1 MWKASAGHR
10 VEAEDTGA
18 DDDWETDPDFVN
30 DVSEKAQRWGSK
42 SVEGTGRVGT
52 VKIEDLRKD
61 VVQDDQKIK
70 QESKRENFAY
80 GYGGKFGVQSDR
92 KDKAAFGA
100 DEFTEKSVH
109 SSQVDGKKGF
119 GGSFGVDERS
129 RDKNALGFDA
139 AGRTEQHSSTTDY
152 KKGFGGAHGVAP
164 TDKHAHS
171 TDEPIAPVGTAYEK
185 PKITA
190 GNAGAAKSRFEKLA
204 QENEERS
211 RREAEERKAAR
222 AAEDQRRQEEERKRD
237 EAKLEE
243 ERKARPAAPAPAPAP
258 VPAAVFP
265 AAETVDLSS
274 LTVTVD
280 TVRPTEHAPITAYD
294 KNNLRVLL
302 HICRAQSVP
311 ANVVILLASF
321 ANAGALPISR
331 VNFQAAVPK
340 TLQIKLLPP
349 SGTELP
355 PFNPV
360 QAPTALTQLMLLGN
374 PSKAPLRLRFKL
386 SFVVSGQEISDQG
399 DVSTFPTL

>member
-258 VPAAVFP
+258 APARVPAPPQREPSPEPIPEPEPESEP
-265 AAETVDLSS
+265 ALVAEEAPAEAPA
-274 LTVTVD
+274 D
-280 TVRPTEHAPITAYD
+280 TAAAGKRAKALYD
-294 KNNLRVLL
+294 Y
-302 HICRAQSVP
+302 
-311 ANVVILLASF
+311 
-321 ANAGALPISR
+321 
-331 VNFQAAVPK
+331 QAAGDDEITFDPDEIIDDVEIVDEGWWMGTCRGHRGLFPSNYVE
-340 TLQIKLLPP
+340 LL
-349 SGTELP
+349 
-355 PFNPV
+355 
-360 QAPTALTQLMLLGN
+360 
-374 PSKAPLRLRFKL
+374 
-386 SFVVSGQEISDQG
+386 
-399 DVSTFPTL
+399 